1 MEKKQSKSKLQ
12 ELQHRIDRNPA
23 KIKQSKKNLLIIVTT
38 ELFAG
43 IFIGAFLGYYT
54 DQYMET
60 LPIFV
65 ASFSILGFFAALL
78 NIYRSVYKN

>member
-1 MEKKQSKSKLQ
+1 MEKKQIRAKLQ
-12 ELQHRIDRNPA
+12 ELQHKIDRNPA
-23 KIKQSKKNLLIIVTT
+23 KTKQSKKNLLIIITT

-54 DQYMET
+54 DQYMGT

-65 ASFSILGFFAALL
+65 SLFSILGFFAALL
-78 NIYRSVYKN
+78 NIYRNVYKN